1 MTVEL
6 LYFSGCP
13 NAASYAPHLR
23 ELLRATHH
31 QLVEREIVDEEGAI
45 REHFLGSPSVRVD
58 GRDIEPGAA
67 DRSDFGWSCRL
78 YLTDDGPRGSP
89 SDNWVWQALG
99 ERER

>member
-1 MTVEL
+1 MKVEL

-13 NAASYAPHLR
+13 NAESYAPHLR
-23 ELLRATHH
+23 ELLRPTHH
-31 QLVEREIVDEEGAI
+31 QLVEREIADEAGAI

-58 GRDIEPGAA
+58 GRDVEPGAA

-78 YLTDDGPRGSP
+78 YFTDDGPCGAP
-89 SDNWVWQALG
+89 SDHWVWQALG